1 MGFAPSPASLASLSP
16 LLHSQYILLEE
27 IGVGGTGFCLKV
39 QRRTDG
45 AVFAAKLIAKT
56 RLSKSSLIRTSSWGA
71 VPPGF
76 QPDVDGLLVVPLEA
90 YVLRKVDHPGVC
102 GFVDLFADSQFFY
115 LIMEH
120 HGTSWRSDD
129 ASSSLPP
136 SPPITPPSRHL
147 PLDSSDIPQLA
158 LAPPARPAPPPM
170 LRRSSSDLFDCTER
184 HRRFGEVLARF
195 IFCQI
200 VATVCDL
207 ARIGIMHRDIKDE
220 NVTVEEGSWKVKLVD
235 FGSAVL
241 FNPAGPVPI
250 QNEKRFHGTCTY
262 AAPEVFAGRAYAMP
276 PAEVWSL
283 GVLLH
288 VLLTGELPF
297 NSPAD
302 AMAGRRRHTKAVL
315 SAPAVDVLDRC
326 MAVRAEE
333 RISLDELLAH
343 PWVCGQYLQ

>member
-1 MGFAPSPASLASLSP
+1 MGFAPAPASLAALSP
-16 LLHSQYILLEE
+16 LLHSRYDLLED

-39 QRRTDG
+39 QRRTDS
-45 AVFAAKLIAKT
+45 AVFAAKVIAKN
-56 RLSKSSLIRTSSWGA
+56 RLSKSSLIRTYSWGT

-102 GFVDLFADSQFFY
+102 AFVDLFADSRFFY
-115 LIMEH
+115 IIMEH
-120 HGTSWRSDD
+120 HGTSWQSGD

-147 PLDSSDIPQLA
+147 PLEPSDVPNLS
-158 LAPPARPAPPPM
+158 LTRPARPASPLM

-184 HRRFGEVLARF
+184 HHCFGEVLARF

-200 VATVCDL
+200 VTTVCDL
-207 ARIGIMHRDIKDE
+207 AHAGIMHRDIKDE

-241 FNPAGPVPI
+241 FNPAGPAPI

-276 PAEVWSL
+276 PADVWSL

-288 VLLTGELPF
+288 VLLSGELPF

-302 AMAGRRRHTKAVL
+302 AMHGRRRQTEAVL
-315 SAPAVDVLDRC
+315 SAAAVDVLDRC
-326 MAVRAEE
+326 MAVKVEE

-343 PWVCGQYLQ
+343 PWVCGKYLQ

>member
-1 MGFAPSPASLASLSP
+1 
-16 LLHSQYILLEE
+16 
-27 IGVGGTGFCLKV
+27 
-39 QRRTDG
+39 
-45 AVFAAKLIAKT
+45 
-56 RLSKSSLIRTSSWGA
+56 
-71 VPPGF
+71 
-76 QPDVDGLLVVPLEA
+76 
-90 YVLRKVDHPGVC
+90 
-102 GFVDLFADSQFFY
+102 
-115 LIMEH
+115 MEH

-220 NVTVEEGSWKVKLVD
+220 NVTVEEGSWKVRSRASSGPRAQQLTLPRCAQVKLVD

-250 QNEKRFHGTCTY
+250 QNESASSFADPSSCSQADRNLSLRTLPRHLHLRCARSLRRSSLRHATRRGLVTRSSPSRSPHRRTPLQLAGRRDGRSSATHKGGSLSAGCRRVGPVY
-262 AAPEVFAGRAYAMP
+262 GGEGGGADLAGRASCA
-276 PAEVWSL
+276 SL
-283 GVLLH
+283 GLRAVPSVKHVVDGSMGISMLL
-288 VLLTGELPF
+288 
-297 NSPAD
+297 S
-302 AMAGRRRHTKAVL
+302 L
-315 SAPAVDVLDRC
+315 SHKYTTLSLVD
-326 MAVRAEE
+326 
-333 RISLDELLAH
+333 
-343 PWVCGQYLQ
+343 